1 MKQKTKNWLLF
12 SVVVVLYCIA
22 SDMEYEDEKNGYR
35 SLSSSEEKVRG
46 N

>member
-22 SDMEYEDEKNGYR
+22 SDMEYEDEKNYQR
-35 SLSSSEEKVRG
+35 SLSGSEVSVRED
-46 N
+46 